1 MDLSTTSTTPVVAPT
16 RRASLKRVV
25 ATVVTA
31 ALAVGGLTV
40 VAAAPASAT
49 VTDTVTDATLT
60 WGLQSTAAGWGITTS
75 GDVELVDPTNV
86 PEVVANPS
94 ATPPV
99 AGVPAYTKAPSFTLT
114 DGTGSISPAGL
125 GTLDFDAS
133 VTYSP
138 FAAYGSIAYPATF
151 TFSNFE
157 FEATS
162 TTRGALTADV
172 TWVKQ
177 NTSKNEPTNVT
188 LANFDISSAS
198 VTDGEFNLVTAA
210 PDWANTVPAGK
221 YSGAYTDSWP
231 TSLVDVLLP
240 LAGNSDFPV
249 YFYRTSTST
258 GNNNKAPLPITV
270 AATVAR
276 PSVSWITSSE
286 TNAGYVVS
294 VTGDGFRQATL
305 NGDMGIYVSIAPA
318 GGRPGSDADDAALYL
333 GTKWV
338 SQGMPDGPRT
348 ATLTNGA
355 FATSLTAPADQIDPD
370 VEYSIYTWQAH
381 TASNTTQET
390 ETPITINYEA
400 LERFVPTVSLSVAD
414 DSIDSSESTV
424 VTASLSSDWEDGV
437 TGTVEFFDG
446 TTSLGTETIVAGEA
460 AVTLSA
466 LSVGTHAITAKFS
479 GDAHHP
485 ARTAAAKSVEVS
497 KLDSTISLG
506 LSGATATVGTAVVA
520 TATVNAGSTGSV
532 EFFDGT
538 TSLGTSTITSNTATK
553 SFSDLTVGSHSITA
567 KYLGDDAYAES
578 TSAAKSLEVEKTT
591 ATVALTLTKAKEVFG
606 KPVTATATVT
616 GATGWV
622 EFKVNGTKVKTVKLA
637 AGKASYLLPK
647 FSAGSHKVTV
657 FYQGNETIKSA
668 TSAASTLVITKA
680 TTSKVTVS
688 GKKFEK
694 NSKPT
699 VTVKVAKLNNGQYPA
714 GKVSVYV
721 GGKLVKTGNL
731 YVSAKGTVKVT
742 LPKQSKTIK
751 VKAIFSGSNVTS
763 KSSSTVTIKRK

>member
-49 VTDTVTDATLT
+49 VTDTVTGGTFT
-60 WGLQSTAAGWGITTS
+60 WNVSDWSTTHLSTR
-75 GDVELVDPTNV
+75 T
-86 PEVVANPS
+86 PS
-94 ATPPV
+94 NGASVV
-99 AGVPAYTKAPSFTLT
+99 AGVITWGEGEGTYDAATGASDIQYTGTARLAFQASPGNDVYQITLADPEIVVDASGAGKIIADVNYNVYLGQPSSNSSANVVVTRFQTGNSTNDTWST
-114 DGTGSISPAGL
+114 DGATATLSDIPGWAGVIPAG
-125 GTLDFDAS
+125 
-133 VTYSP
+133 
-138 FAAYGSIAYPATF
+138 
-151 TFSNFE
+151 
-157 FEATS
+157 
-162 TTRGALTADV
+162 
-172 TWVKQ
+172 
-177 NTSKNEPTNVT
+177 
-188 LANFDISSAS
+188 SSAAITDTDLPFNGES
-198 VTDGEFNLVTAA
+198 FSEEFLLALPSSLRSHFYSSKASGQQTPNANNQFKDPSEFTATVTVAKPTI
-210 PDWANTVPAGK
+210 
-221 YSGAYTDSWP
+221 SWI
-231 TSLVDVLLP
+231 
-240 LAGNSDFPV
+240 
-249 YFYRTSTST
+249 STSE
-258 GNNNKAPLPITV
+258 
-270 AATVAR
+270 
-276 PSVSWITSSE
+276 S
-286 TNAGYVVS
+286 NAGYVIS
-294 VTGDGFRQATL
+294 ITGDGFRQVTL
-305 NGDMGIYVSIAPA
+305 PNDNGIYVSIAPS
-318 GGRPGSDADDAALYL
+318 GGRPGSASSDADKYL
-333 GTKWV
+333 VTKYV
-338 SQGMPDGPRT
+338 TANLPDGPAT
-348 ATLTNGA
+348 APLTNGA
-355 FATSLTAPADQIDPD
+355 FSTSLTAPVNKIDPD
-370 VEYSIYTWQAH
+370 LEYSIYTWQAH
-381 TASNTTQET
+381 TASNTTQDT

-400 LERFVPTVSLSVAD
+400 LERFVPTVSLSVVD

-520 TATVNAGSTGSV
+520 TATVNAGATGSV

-688 GKKFEK
+688 GKKFKK